1 MAIVYAKKK
10 IRGRNWM
17 LEWLFPKMIRETR
30 CKECGRPFLEHPERE
45 PKHRFEEGR
54 NMATKKEPTH
64 EIRFGS
70 VRATIWHYD
79 SSSGER
85 WFSVITSRP
94 NKDKR
99 DLAKAIAAANLW
111 VEQHADDQPNRVI
124 VTKVVGSD
132 TEKSPKGK
140 RRPA

>member
-1 MAIVYAKKK
+1 
-10 IRGRNWM
+10 
-17 LEWLFPKMIRETR
+17 
-30 CKECGRPFLEHPERE
+30 
-45 PKHRFEEGR
+45 
-54 NMATKKEPTH
+54 MATKLEPTH
-64 EIRFGS
+64 EIRFGA

-99 DLAKAIAAANLW
+99 NLAKAIAAANLW
-111 VEQHADDQPNRVI
+111 VEQNADDQPNRVI
-124 VTKVVGSD
+124 VTKVAGSD
-132 TEKSPKGK
+132 AEQSPKGK